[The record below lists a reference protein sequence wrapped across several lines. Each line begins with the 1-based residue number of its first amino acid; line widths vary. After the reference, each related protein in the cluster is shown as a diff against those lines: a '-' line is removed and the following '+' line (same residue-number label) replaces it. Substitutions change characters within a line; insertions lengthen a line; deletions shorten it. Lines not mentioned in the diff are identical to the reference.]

1 MGRKRIRLRRQ
12 RDAMDCGPASLAMI
26 VSYYGREP
34 DIDRLRDLCA
44 LGKTGVSLSLRRDTL
59 GYREA
64 AVRFPCVEVSPLA
77 ATTLPCTLTT
87 DAGPYLHYIF
97 GM

>member
-1 MGRKRIRLRRQ
+1 MGRKRIKLRRQ

-44 LGKTGVSLSLRRDTL
+44 
-59 GYREA
+59 
-64 AVRFPCVEVSPLA
+64 EVSPLA

-97 GM
+97 GIH

>member
-1 MGRKRIRLRRQ
+1 
-12 RDAMDCGPASLAMI
+12 MI

-44 LGKTGVSLSLRRDTL
+44 
-59 GYREA
+59 
-64 AVRFPCVEVSPLA
+64 EVSPLA
-77 ATTLPCTLTT
+77 ATILPCILTT

-97 GM
+97 GIR